1 MDIFDLAARISLDSS
16 EYENGVEKASGKASG
31 FGDAWGKAA
40 KIAGAAIT
48 TVATGVGV
56 LVKNS
61 VEAYANYEQLVG
73 GVETLF
79 KVSSDKVQQYADI
92 AYKTAGLSANEYMET
107 VTGFSASLLQ
117 SLGGDTEKAAEVAD
131 RAIRDMS
138 DNANKMGSDIESIK
152 TAYAGF
158 SKQNYTMLDNLKLGY
173 GGTKE
178 EMERLIKDAAQMT
191 EEMDKLGISVDA
203 DSMSF
208 GNIVNAI
215 SVMQE
220 HLDIAGTTAKE
231 AATAISGSISSAK
244 SSWTNLITGMA
255 NENADFDR
263 LVNEFVES
271 VGVAADNLIPRIEVA
286 INGIGN
292 LVTGLAPKIA
302 EMLPG
307 LVENV
312 VPDLLDAAADTIEA
326 LLAGVVS
333 ILPGFTKNVVDVL
346 IKIVEMISDHADE
359 FTQAAVD
366 IVLTLVDGITN
377 AVPKLI
383 PAVVTIVKEI
393 SYTLIDNADKLLDA
407 AFALIMALVDG
418 IADNLP
424 ELVEAILML
433 CGKIIETFMN
443 YDWSGQT
450 EKLFQSVGNALTG
463 AFSVAL
469 GAIDSLFGTHLS
481 SWYNECKTFF
491 FNLGVDMAN
500 ALNPQAP
507 DDREGKDISMD
518 FRYAVNDE
526 TKRLIKAG
534 MDAVEALKEA
544 EKNVADSMGEAAY
557 NSYLAYRKATEEDAK
572 VMAEAVASEASNA
585 AKKIST
591 PIIDYGAQ
599 NAQAAKEAAK
609 SVNEASLTV
618 GGAIEGSG
626 ETVTAA
632 IDKEADK
639 TVKATQNST
648 GKKLTALEKTM
659 QSLDHMYK
667 THQISEE
674 EYWKKK
680 ESAVKKYVDKDSEA
694 WWSAMEEVTKHY
706 DDMAKKEAEAT
717 KKLVE
722 ETKKNFNQYMNSFS
736 DIATEYKKKFD
747 DLSKTISNYS
757 SSLTGGLYS
766 GFNKDENGKI
776 TGYTKLAEKKHKL
789 QDYFRLLQNLKKNG
803 LSGPL
808 LSMFQGLSL
817 DEGMEL
823 AKYLSGLSGSNFNDI
838 INSWNEINNIATEIG
853 NLLYS
858 EQAQAI
864 AGEMQK
870 ALTEAVGEGQFSSI
884 GENIV
889 NSICE
894 GMTGEVSTSKMQAA
908 LNKLSK
914 NVTASTKLGNASIEM
929 YSGSLKSGGI
939 TVNQTFVS
947 PTELTQDEAGRKAKE
962 GVMLAATR

>member
-16 EYENGVEKASGKASG
+16 EYENGVESASS
-31 FGDAWGKAA
+31 KAA
-40 KIAGAAIT
+40 NFSSAWKMAGKVAAAGFAAIT
-48 TVATGVGV
+48 TTAVATAGAI
-56 LVKNS
+56 S
-61 VEAYANYEQLVG
+61 SA
-73 GVETLF
+73 
-79 KVSSDKVQQYADI
+79 VSNTAQYADNI
-92 AYKTAGLSANEYMET
+92 DKS
-107 VTGFSASLLQ
+107 SQ
-117 SLGGDTEKAAEVAD
+117 
-131 RAIRDMS
+131 
-138 DNANKMGSDIESIK
+138 
-152 TAYAGF
+152 
-158 SKQNYTMLDNLKLGY
+158 KLGVSAQFY
-173 GGTKE
+173 QEWEAVLQHSGTS
-178 EMERLIKDAAQMT
+178 MDSMT
-191 EEMDKLGISVDA
+191 ATFKQLANATQETTESQSEAFQKLGISVD
-203 DSMSF
+203 DLKSMSTEEVF
-208 GNIVNAI
+208 STVISGLQKMEEGTERTAIATQLLGRGAMEMGALLNTSAEDTQKMIDNVHALGGVMGDEAVKAGAQFQDSLQDLKTSISGAKNAI
-215 SVMQE
+215 SSEFLPSMSNVMDR
-220 HLDIAGTTAKE
+220 LSALVSGVANGSTDIDTLVSNFVNSVSE
-231 AATAISGSISSAK
+231 AADSIMPKLEIVIDGISS
-244 SSWTNLITGMA
+244 
-255 NENADFDR
+255 
-263 LVNEFVES
+263 
-271 VGVAADNLIPRIEVA
+271 
-286 INGIGN
+286 
-292 LVTGLAPKIA
+292 LVTELAPKIA
-302 EMLPG
+302 ERLPE
-307 LVENV
+307 VAAKI

-572 VMAEAVASEASNA
+572 AMAEAVASEASNA

-618 GGAIEGSG
+618 GDAIEESC

-674 EYWKKK
+674 EYWEKK
-680 ESAVKKYVDKDSEA
+680 ESAAKKYVDKDSEA
-694 WWSAMEEVTKHY
+694 WWSAMEAVTKHY
-706 DDMAKKEAEAT
+706 DEVAQKRI
-717 KKLVE
+717 E
-722 ETKKNFNQYMNSFS
+722 ETKKNFNKYMNSFS

-789 QDYFRLLQNLKKNG
+789 QDYLRLLQNLKKNG